1 MEKIKFVFLM
11 LLLSISVGL
20 KAQTVS
26 GTYSDEYGRWNYSI
40 RTNNEAQIT
49 GGSPHLGI
57 LKIPA
62 SVEQDISCKINRS
75 WGFFRQFSHR

>member
-26 GTYSDEYGRWNYSI
+26 GTYSDEYGR
-40 RTNNEAQIT
+40 
-49 GGSPHLGI
+49 
-57 LKIPA
+57 
-62 SVEQDISCKINRS
+62 
-75 WGFFRQFSHR
+75 